1 MIQIDLA
8 TLVKRLAP
16 FAKQALEAA
25 ASECMS
31 QQASEIT
38 VAHVLLQMLATPRSD
53 FRVIAERAEISGE
66 ELRQALTVENYAAAR
81 SSDSYPSFSPML
93 VEWLKEAWLLASAEM
108 QQTELRGGVLLLAL
122 LHSPLRYLPPAAA
135 RLLTAINRDL
145 LRQDFAGWTKESA
158 ESVILNADGQTASA
172 IADTGDTL
180 LARYAKNMTDDAR
193 QGRLDPVLCRDNEI
207 DLMIDILCR
216 RRKNNPVVVG
226 EAGVGKSAL
235 IEGLALRI
243 IAGQVPDK
251 LRDTDIMTLDLGALQ
266 AGASVKG
273 EFEKRFKGLMAEV
286 IQSPKPVILF
296 IDEAHTLIGA
306 GNQQGGL
313 DISNLLKP
321 ALARGELKTIAATT
335 WSEYKKY
342 FEKDAALSRRF
353 QLVKVSEPNAAEATI
368 ILRGLSAVYEQS
380 HGVLIDD
387 DALQAAA
394 TLSERYLSGRQLPD
408 KAIDVL
414 DTACARVAI
423 NLSSPPRQI
432 SALTT
437 LRQQC
442 EAEIRQLERE
452 IRIGLR
458 SDTSRLNEVLAQ
470 YDETLT
476 ELDALEAAWRQ
487 QQTLVQEIIAL
498 RKGLLDE
505 TDAIGNDETATPE
518 TEAVGSDDESV
529 TAPPEAEPEMSPAAR
544 LAQLTAELDAL
555 HHTQLLVSPHVD
567 KKQIASVIAEW
578 TGVPLNRLSQNEM
591 SVITDL
597 PQWLGDTIK
606 GQALAIKHLHKHL
619 LTARADLRRPGRPL
633 GAFLLAGP
641 SGVGKTETVL
651 QLAELLYGGRQ
662 YLTTINMSEFQE
674 KHTVSR
680 LIGSPPGYVGYGEG
694 GVLTEAIRQKPY
706 SVVLLD
712 EVEKAHPDV
721 LNLFYQAF
729 DKGEMADGE
738 GRLIDCKNVVFF
750 LTSNLGYQVIVEHAD
765 NPEAMQEALY
775 PVLADFFK
783 PALLARMEVVPYLP
797 LSKET
802 LAVIIAGKLA
812 RLDNVLRARF
822 GAEVVIEP
830 EVTDEIMQRVT
841 RAENGARMLESV
853 IDGEMLPPLSLL
865 LLQKMAANI
874 AIARITLGVANGAFT
889 ADVEDVPDED
899 TQPVTETED
908 EAVL

>member
-1 MIQIDLA
+1 
-8 TLVKRLAP
+8 
-16 FAKQALEAA
+16 
-25 ASECMS
+25 
-31 QQASEIT
+31 
-38 VAHVLLQMLATPRSD
+38 
-53 FRVIAERAEISGE
+53 
-66 ELRQALTVENYAAAR
+66 
-81 SSDSYPSFSPML
+81 
-93 VEWLKEAWLLASAEM
+93 
-108 QQTELRGGVLLLAL
+108 
-122 LHSPLRYLPPAAA
+122 
-135 RLLTAINRDL
+135 
-145 LRQDFAGWTKESA
+145 
-158 ESVILNADGQTASA
+158 
-172 IADTGDTL
+172 
-180 LARYAKNMTDDAR
+180 
-193 QGRLDPVLCRDNEI
+193 
-207 DLMIDILCR
+207 
-216 RRKNNPVVVG
+216 
-226 EAGVGKSAL
+226 
-235 IEGLALRI
+235 GLALRI
-243 IAGQVPDK
+243 VAGQVPDK
-251 LRDTDIMTLDLGALQ
+251 LKNTDIMTLDLGALQ

-286 IQSPKPVILF
+286 VQSPVPVILF

-353 QLVKVSEPNAAEATI
+353 QLVKVREPSAAEATI
-368 ILRGLSAVYEQS
+368 ILRGLAAVYEQA

-423 NLSSPPRQI
+423 NLSSPPKQI

-437 LRQQC
+437 LCQQC

-458 SDTSRLNEVLAQ
+458 PDGGRCDEVHAQ
-470 YDETLT
+470 YETAQAELQA
-476 ELDALEAAWRQ
+476 LDAAWHQ

-498 RKGLLDE
+498 RQTLL
-505 TDAIGNDETATPE
+505 
-518 TEAVGSDDESV
+518 TEAEAQADTVPEET
-529 TAPPEAEPEMSPAAR
+529 TAVAER
-544 LAQLTAELDAL
+544 LASLSAELDKL
-555 HHTQLLVSPHVD
+555 YHTQLLVSPHVD
-567 KKQIASVIAEW
+567 KKQIAAVIAEW

-597 PQWLGDTIK
+597 PQWLGETIK
-606 GQALAIKHLHKHL
+606 GQGLAIQHLHKHL

-738 GRLIDCKNVVFF
+738 GRLIDCKNIVFF

-765 NPEAMQEALY
+765 NPEVMQEALY

-797 LSKET
+797 LSRET
-802 LAVIIAGKLA
+802 LTTIIAGKLA
-812 RLDNVLRARF
+812 RLDNVLRNRF
-822 GAEVVIEP
+822 GAEVVITP
-830 EVTDEIMQRVT
+830 GVTDEIMQRVT

-865 LLQKMAANI
+865 LLQKMAANT
-874 AIARITLGVANGAFT
+874 AVARITLDVLDGAFT
-889 ADVEDVPDED
+889 ADVED
-899 TQPVTETED
+899 
-908 EAVL
+908 AVSGVEEVV